1 MSAEGNTVRTAIT
14 VEQAAQ
20 RLQVKPNTIRTWIKQ
35 GRIPGR
41 KIGRVYRIPEEALD
55 QLVSGPS
62 PVKQAT
68 RSALSLLGRYPRP
81 GRTLDDIMRE
91 KHEETDEEERR
102 WEEAHPTVKKSEDE
116 AA

>member
-1 MSAEGNTVRTAIT
+1 MSAEGNAVSTAIT

-20 RLQVKPNTIRTWIKQ
+20 RLQVTPNTIRTWIKQ
-35 GRIPGR
+35 GRIPGN
-41 KIGRVYRIPEEALD
+41 KIGRVYRIPEQALD
-55 QLVSGPS
+55 QFTGGPS
-62 PVKQAT
+62 PVKPAT
-68 RSALSLLGRYPRP
+68 RTALSLLGRYPRP

-102 WEEAHPTVKKSEDE
+102 WEEAHPALRKPEGE

>member
-1 MSAEGNTVRTAIT
+1 MSAEGNTVSTAIT
-14 VEQAAQ
+14 VEQAAR

-35 GRIPGR
+35 GRIAGR
-41 KIGRVYRIPEEALD
+41 KIGRIYRIPEEALD
-55 QLVSGPS
+55 QFTGGSS
-62 PVKQAT
+62 PVTPAT
-68 RSALSLLGRYPRP
+68 RSALSLLGKYPRP

-102 WEEAHPTVKKSEDE
+102 WDEAHPTVKKSEGE